1 MLVIVYKILA
11 IFLMIAVGLI
21 ACKAKFIPFEAND
34 YLIKLLINVLSPCMI
49 LTAITSKE
57 LSEGMMAAT
66 IEMMV
71 CTALYFLIG
80 AGLLLGVVRLLK
92 YDNPNSGLM
101 CFQMINKNTGF
112 MGFPVTKATFGADG
126 LYFMVLQ
133 NIVSNIYS
141 FSIGLL
147 QIHSSDEKKDNGVQK
162 RSARE
167 IIKPMINMCTI
178 CALLGVVMLFA
189 GLKLP
194 PLLSDVLTPIGDA
207 TIPVSMIVIG
217 VQLADSKLTKI
228 IKSKRTVI
236 LGIVSVTLVPVV
248 TFLAV
253 NWLPLYTMVKLT
265 MVYASAFPTLVISV
279 ALAKMAGKDAT
290 MAAEF
295 VSFTTCLSLVTLP
308 LWTMFLSY
316 WFGVSV

>member
-34 YLIKLLINVLSPCMI
+34 YLIKLLVNVLSPCMI

-57 LSEGMMAAT
+57 LSDGMMAAT
-66 IEMMV
+66 IQMMV
-71 CTALYFLIG
+71 CTMFYFLIG
-80 AGLLLGVVRLLK
+80 AGLLLAIVRLFK
-92 YDNPNSGLM
+92 YDNPNSGLT
-101 CFQMINKNTGF
+101 CFQLINKNTGF

-126 LYFMVLQ
+126 LYFMVLN
-133 NIVSNIYS
+133 NIVGNIYC

-147 QIHSSDEKKDNGVQK
+147 QIHSGDIKKGKDRPKKTVG
-162 RSARE
+162 E

-178 CALLGVVMLFA
+178 CAVTGVIMLFA

-194 PLLSDVLTPIGDA
+194 TLISDVLTPIGDA

-217 VQLADSKLTKI
+217 VQLADSKISRI

-236 LGIVSVTLVPVV
+236 LGIVSVTLVPAV

-265 MVYASAFPTLVISV
+265 LVYAAAFPTLVLSV
-279 ALAKMAGKDAT
+279 ALAKMAGKNAT

-308 LWTMFLSY
+308 IWTMFLSY
-316 WFGVSV
+316 WYGITV